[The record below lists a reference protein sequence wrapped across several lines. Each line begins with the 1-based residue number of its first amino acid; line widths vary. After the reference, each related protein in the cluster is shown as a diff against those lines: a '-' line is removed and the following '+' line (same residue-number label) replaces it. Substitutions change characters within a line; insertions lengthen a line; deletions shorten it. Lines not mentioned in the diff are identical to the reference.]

1 MTEQQEGL
9 ASQYAPAEVEAR
21 RYEHWEKAGYF
32 TPESLGNAAQE
43 NPDAPSYTIVLPPP
57 NVTGILHIGHALN
70 HTLSDILVRRRRM
83 QGYRTLWLPGMDHAG
98 IATQNV
104 VERELA
110 KEGLSRHDL
119 GREAFV
125 DRVWQWKGEYG
136 GRILSQMRRLGD
148 SVDWSRERFTMDE
161 GLSRAVQTIFKRLY
175 DDGLIYRAERI
186 INWCPRCLTALS
198 DIEVDHSDDDGELVS
213 IRYGDGDDSIVVATT
228 RAETM
233 LGDTAVAVHPDD
245 ERYTRLVGTEV
256 ELPLTGRR
264 IPIVAD
270 AHVDPS
276 FGTGAVKVTPAHD
289 PNDFEI
295 GRRHDLP
302 VLSVMDEHGVI
313 TAHGPFEGLDR
324 LEARPAVIA
333 ALREDGRI
341 VKEIRPYVHAVG
353 HCSRCSTTVEPRL
366 SLQWFVSVAPLAKA
380 AGDAVRDGR
389 VQISPPEMNARYFGW
404 VDDMH
409 DWCIS
414 RQLWWG
420 HRIPVWYG
428 PDGEARCVG
437 PDETPPEGWTQDPD
451 VLDTWFSSALWPF
464 STLGWPD
471 DTPDLRAFYPTS
483 VLITAYD
490 ILFFWVARMMMFGLY
505 AMRGKAQYPSGGTT
519 PQAPRRTPEDAVPF
533 KTIALHGLVRD
544 QFGKKMSKSKGNVV
558 DPIDWMERFGTD
570 ATRFTLARG
579 ATPGSDEAISED
591 WAAGSRN
598 FCNKLW
604 NATRFALLNGASAR
618 QAGGEPPVVGDLS
631 VTDRWI
637 LSRLSGVI
645 AEVDGLL
652 EQFEFG
658 KACEALYH
666 FAWDEFCDWYLELA
680 KVPLA
685 SGDETAAAGTRA
697 VLGFVLDQML
707 RLLHPVMPFVT
718 DELWCALTG
727 EDSVMVAAWPRFEF
741 TDAVAEAEIGS
752 LMRLVTEIRQFRS
765 GQGLRPGQRVP
776 ARLVGLEATPLRA
789 HEESIRALLRLTVPE
804 RTGPE
809 RTGPEHQ
816 DGFAASASL
825 LAEGVTVEL
834 DLAGTVDV
842 AAERKRL
849 EQGPRGG
856 AQGGAVDDRQARQR
870 GVHREGARRR
880 HREVQGP
887 PRDGRGGH
895 RPAGVPASSPVI
907 SRGRSPVPPMFV
919 PTGLIAK
926 TAIVSGPPARTRNPG
941 LTRNHRNT
949 HLGGRSR
956 LMPVDDIAERLR
968 EVELEIGSRRAE
980 HQIDPTLDRVAALVS
995 LLGDPHRAF
1004 PIVHVT
1010 GTNGKTSTTRM
1021 IESLLRE
1028 RGLRTGRFTSPH
1040 LVSMRE
1046 RICVDGEPLSAERFI
1061 ELYEEISPYV
1071 QLVDDQQPASMSF
1084 FEVLTGMMF
1093 AAFADAPVDVAV
1105 IEVGMGGRW
1114 DATNVG
1120 DGQVAVIMPVAMD
1133 HMRWLGDTIEEIAT
1147 EKAGIIKPG
1156 ATAVIAQQ
1164 QVAAAEILLQRAAL
1178 VGATVAREGFEF
1190 GVLTREVAVGGQQLV
1205 LQGLRGIVRR
1215 RVPAAVRRAPG
1226 VQRRVRAGGRRGV
1239 RRRGG
1244 DGAWGGRVHD
1254 HARPWPVD
1262 RGPRPGPGPCRVRQ
1276 GELSRT
1282 ARHPAALADGHRGRG
1297 S

>member
-1 MTEQQEGL
+1 
-9 ASQYAPAEVEAR
+9 VEAR
-21 RYEHWEKAGYF
+21 RYQHWEKAGYF
-32 TPESLGNAAQE
+32 TPEAQHE
-43 NPDAPSYTIVLPPP
+43 VAQQDVAGLNPDAPTYTIVLPPP

-125 DRVWQWKGEYG
+125 ERVWRWKGEYG

-198 DIEVDHSDDDGELVS
+198 DIEVDHSDDEGELVS
-213 IRYGDGDDSIVVATT
+213 IRYGDGDSGIVVATT

-245 ERYTRLVGTEV
+245 ERYKHLVGTTV
-256 ELPLTGRR
+256 ELPLTGRM

-302 VLSVMDEHGVI
+302 VLAVMDEHGVI
-313 TAHGPFEGLDR
+313 TAHGPFAGLDR
-324 LEARPAVIA
+324 FEARPAIVQ

-341 VKEIRPYVHAVG
+341 VRETRPYLHAVG

-366 SLQWFVSVAPLAKA
+366 SLQWFVNVAPLAKA

-389 VQISPPEMNARYFGW
+389 VEISPPEMNARYFGW

-428 PDGEARCVG
+428 PNGPDGSQQVRCVG
-437 PDETPPEGWTQDPD
+437 PDETPPEGWTQDGD

-505 AMRGKAQYPSGGTT
+505 AMRGKAP
-519 PQAPRRTPEDAVPF
+519 AEAVPF
-533 KTIALHGLVRD
+533 KTIVLHGLVRD

-558 DPIDWMERFGTD
+558 DPIDWMDRFGTD

-579 ATPGSDEAISED
+579 ATPGSDEAISDD

-604 NATRFALLNGASAR
+604 NATRFALMNGAEASGADPR
-618 QAGGEPPVVGDLS
+618 TFSGLGPA
-631 VTDRWI
+631 DRWI
-637 LSRLSGVI
+637 LSRLSKVI
-645 AEVDGLL
+645 GEVNTLI
-652 EQFEFG
+652 ESYEFG

-666 FAWDEFCDWYLELA
+666 FAWDELCDWYLELA

-685 SGDETAAAGTRA
+685 SGEEEAVRRTRA
-697 VLGFVLDQML
+697 VLGFVLDQTL
-707 RLLHPVMPFVT
+707 RLLHPVMPYIT

-727 EDSVMVAAWPRFEF
+727 EDSVMVAAWPDFRFG
-741 TDAVAEAEIGS
+741 DPAAEAEVES

-776 ARLVGLEATPLRA
+776 ARLSGIEATPLAA

-804 RTGPE
+804 PTGPE
-809 RTGPEHQ
+809 GA
-816 DGFAASASL
+816 FAASASL

-834 DLAGTVDV
+834 DLAGTVDIE
-842 AAERKRL
+842 AERKRL
-849 EQGPRGG
+849 ERDLAAARKE
-856 AQGGAVDDRQARQR
+856 AQSMTAKLGNEAFTAKAPADVIEKSRARL
-870 GVHREGARRR
+870 A
-880 HREVQGP
+880 
-887 PRDGRGGH
+887 
-895 RPAGVPASSPVI
+895 
-907 SRGRSPVPPMFV
+907 
-919 PTGLIAK
+919 
-926 TAIVSGPPARTRNPG
+926 TAEADITR
-941 LTRNHRNT
+941 LE
-949 HLGGRSR
+949 SR
-956 LMPVDDIAERLR
+956 LARL
-968 EVELEIGSRRAE
+968 
-980 HQIDPTLDRVAALVS
+980 
-995 LLGDPHRAF
+995 
-1004 PIVHVT
+1004 
-1010 GTNGKTSTTRM
+1010 
-1021 IESLLRE
+1021 
-1028 RGLRTGRFTSPH
+1028 
-1040 LVSMRE
+1040 
-1046 RICVDGEPLSAERFI
+1046 
-1061 ELYEEISPYV
+1061 
-1071 QLVDDQQPASMSF
+1071 
-1084 FEVLTGMMF
+1084 
-1093 AAFADAPVDVAV
+1093 
-1105 IEVGMGGRW
+1105 
-1114 DATNVG
+1114 
-1120 DGQVAVIMPVAMD
+1120 
-1133 HMRWLGDTIEEIAT
+1133 
-1147 EKAGIIKPG
+1147 
-1156 ATAVIAQQ
+1156 
-1164 QVAAAEILLQRAAL
+1164 
-1178 VGATVAREGFEF
+1178 
-1190 GVLTREVAVGGQQLV
+1190 
-1205 LQGLRGIVRR
+1205 
-1215 RVPAAVRRAPG
+1215 
-1226 VQRRVRAGGRRGV
+1226 
-1239 RRRGG
+1239 
-1244 DGAWGGRVHD
+1244 
-1254 HARPWPVD
+1254 
-1262 RGPRPGPGPCRVRQ
+1262 
-1276 GELSRT
+1276 
-1282 ARHPAALADGHRGRG
+1282 
-1297 S
+1297 